1 MLFIS
6 FEKIFLFSRYLN
18 FCLDF
23 SVMQNKW
30 LDETDKVNFE
40 IDGITAWLKNND
52 STHIAQYLP
61 KYSNS

>member
-6 FEKIFLFSRYLN
+6 FEKVFLFSRYLN

-30 LDETDKVNFE
+30 LDETDQVNFE
-40 IDGITAWLKNND
+40 IDDITAWLKNNY